1 MLSVWFFVF
10 FKQKTAYEM
19 RISDW
24 SSDVCSSD
32 LTPRHTPGALRY
44 SVRFL
49 AQPVPEVRGFPL
61 KRRDSIEPLTD
72 QRLGHAACE
81 GKAHA
86 VEHHFLAITVVQR
99 RDRRRSHGLG
109 NDIEQ
114 PCRADEGWKRSKIV
128 GV

>member
-1 MLSVWFFVF
+1 MWYWISKWCFLDITVGVFV
-10 FKQKTAYEM
+10 
-19 RISDW
+19 
-24 SSDVCSSD
+24 SSRR
-32 LTPRHTPGALRY
+32 RHTRCALVTGVQTCALPI
-44 SVRFL
+44 S
-49 AQPVPEVRGFPL
+49 QPVPEVRGFPL

>member
-1 MLSVWFFVF
+1 MLTLVAVIYRVVPIAGYLFFV
-10 FKQKTAYEM
+10 KQKTADEM

-32 LTPRHTPGALRY
+32 L
-44 SVRFL
+44 
-49 AQPVPEVRGFPL
+49 
-61 KRRDSIEPLTD
+61 
-72 QRLGHAACE
+72 RLGHAACE